1 MRAAWGGGWPA
12 EDGGPTREQTVP
24 GSGGLGLGAGETMA
38 LAAQRDAFAC
48 TMVVLRDPGEVFVLR
63 HTMGRR
69 PLEDESVAWVERVD
83 PRTLAPIVRSPTL
96 PGGPFWPG
104 GLAAHGDGSL
114 HVVHGRFCHRLSP
127 ALEVLAS
134 RELPQPLPYNS
145 FVALCDGTLAMKE
158 IDRELRAPAHLTF
171 LDPVSLEPVCD
182 EVTLPEPA
190 IARLSADGDLLYV
203 VGATTAWRYRWD
215 GRRLERDESWQ
226 LRYHGGP
233 GHSYG
238 WDPVVSGGQV
248 WFMDNGAHDYGT
260 TMRGAGVSSGPV
272 RLIRVSAADCADT
285 EAVDVSGLGRGAVT
299 DPPLYDPARRIA
311 VGYDSANG
319 VVQAFRYEDTL
330 VPLWRA
336 ELDHAAHMVFFPSTG
351 ELVMHHFRCPRFART
366 ALARRV
372 GRATAGLMQ
381 SSSVRRA
388 LARRSA
394 DEVVVLDIESGS
406 ERARC
411 PVPSMFQSVLF
422 PAPGFERDLYWVTF
436 STLAR
441 LEVCNADAPL
451 DI

>member
-1 MRAAWGGGWPA
+1 VEAGWRGRWPA
-12 EDGGPTREQTVP
+12 EDGGPTREQVVREP
-24 GSGGLGLGAGETMA
+24 GGLGVGPGEK
-38 LAAQRDAFAC
+38 LVIAAQRDAFAT

-83 PRTLAPIVRSPTL
+83 PLTLEPLLRSPTL

-104 GLAAHGDGSL
+104 GLAAHSDGSL
-114 HVVHGRFCHRLSP
+114 HVVHGRHCHRLS
-127 ALEVLAS
+127 AELEPLAS
-134 RELPQPLPYNS
+134 RELPRSLPYNS
-145 FVALCDGTLAMKE
+145 FVVLGDGTLAMKE
-158 IDRELRAPAHLTF
+158 IDRDLRTPAHVAL
-171 LDPVSLEPVCD
+171 LDPVTLESVCE
-182 EVTLPEPA
+182 EVTLPEPV

-203 VGATTAWRYRWD
+203 IGATTAWRYRWA
-215 GRRLERDESWQ
+215 GGRLERDESWQ
-226 LRYHGGP
+226 FRYHGGG

-238 WDPVVSGGQV
+238 WDPVVSAGQV

-260 TMRGAGVSSGPV
+260 TMRGAGVSAGPV
-272 RLIRVSAADCADT
+272 RLIRVSASDCADT
-285 EAVDVSGLGRGAVT
+285 EVVEICGLGRGAVT

-319 VVQAFRYEDTL
+319 VVQAFRYEDRL
-330 VPLWRA
+330 APLWRA
-336 ELDHAAHMVFFPSTG
+336 ELDHAAHMVLFPVTG

-366 ALARRV
+366 AVARRL
-372 GRATAGLMQ
+372 GRATSGLLQ
-381 SSSVRRA
+381 SPSVRGA

-394 DEVVVLDIESGS
+394 DEVVVLDIETGS

-411 PVPSMFQSVLF
+411 AVPSMFQSVLF

-441 LEVCNADAPL
+441 LSVVPA
-451 DI
+451 